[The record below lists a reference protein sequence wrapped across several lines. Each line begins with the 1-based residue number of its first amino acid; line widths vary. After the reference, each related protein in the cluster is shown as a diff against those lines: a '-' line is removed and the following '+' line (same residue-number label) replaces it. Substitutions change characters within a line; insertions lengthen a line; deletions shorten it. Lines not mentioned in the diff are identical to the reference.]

1 MKQVTLV
8 LLFLLLSSVL
18 VGAVSW
24 KVASN
29 YPVGQA
35 RTLTRV
41 GAFGFFVGA
50 FAFAVALVITLM

>member
-8 LLFLLLSSVL
+8 LLLSSVF

-24 KVASN
+24 RVASN
-29 YPVGQA
+29 SPVGQA

-41 GAFGFFVGA
+41 GACGFFVGA
-50 FAFAVALVITLM
+50 FALAVALAITLM

>member
-8 LLFLLLSSVL
+8 FLFLLLSSAL

-24 KVASN
+24 KVVLN
-29 YPVGQA
+29 YPPGQA

-41 GAFGFFVGA
+41 GAFGLFVGA
-50 FAFAVALVITLM
+50 FAFARVITLL